1 MFFSDDV
8 RDASDSLSCFGAD
21 CSCGDDADD
30 VSDSFL
36 CFCAACGN
44 DADDASIV
52 CCHATAHGND
62 ASDWLLSFVSLA
74 AKMLIILAI
83 VCFLRCCPRQ

>member
-1 MFFSDDV
+1 MFV
-8 RDASDSLSCFGAD
+8 MLPILCLALVPTVAVAMMLMMCPILSFG
-21 CSCGDDADD
+21 
-30 VSDSFL
+30 
-36 CFCAACGN
+36 FCAACGN

-74 AKMLIILAI
+74 AKTLIILAI